1 MSKMCP
7 FDSYGG
13 VLKIIFMVNSVNS
26 KSSEDSE
33 SSAISIFDFLG
44 KTAKNVSRGLLAVVR
59 SGGDFVT
66 GISESFS

>member
-1 MSKMCP
+1 MCP
-7 FDSYGG
+7 LDSYDG

-33 SSAISIFDFLG
+33 SSLWRSAMSIFDFLG

-59 SGGDFVT
+59 
-66 GISESFS
+66 